1 MKRPYKAE
9 AAGSTPA
16 APTAKA
22 LVIAELVAL
31 EAANSISR
39 LSKKVRTKRWRSR
52 RVSAKGPGSRSL
64 PMARK
69 GISRPPGRRSPH
81 RNG

>member
-1 MKRPYKAE
+1 MIFLRAADERNLFDRPYKAE

-22 LVIAELVAL
+22 LVRGELVAL

-39 LSKKVRTKRWRSR
+39 
-52 RVSAKGPGSRSL
+52 
-64 PMARK
+64 
-69 GISRPPGRRSPH
+69 
-81 RNG
+81 